1 MAAAARAVRVAR
13 AAAAARGWASGR
25 AGCTAAA
32 AGAARAGEQAEGR
45 GAGGGRGRDGGRGRG
60 LVSCNGG
67 RGGLPGVVDR
77 FGGVVVDLRG
87 APPGAPAGEGL
98 DASFEDRLGR
108 AQVEW
113 EREGRTG
120 AWLVL
125 PPALAGTCTGPALAA
140 GFQLH
145 HATPDKLVLNKW
157 LAGPPETSRLPKY
170 SHSLVGIGAV
180 VLNRRGELLVV
191 QEKHGV
197 LKGQGVWKMPTGL
210 AEPGED
216 LNAAAVREVREETG
230 LRCRFD
236 GLLTFRQMHGGTFGQ
251 SDLFFVCALSPK
263 DCAAPLRCQKEEL
276 EGCQWMPLPEYLS
289 QPWWTEKHDA
299 TSVYGAVNRLI
310 LEFARG
316 SASAAPLQSLA
327 SRRGSDRFANLFSFT
342 AAPE

>member
-1 MAAAARAVRVAR
+1 M
-13 AAAAARGWASGR
+13 
-25 AGCTAAA
+25 
-32 AGAARAGEQAEGR
+32 
-45 GAGGGRGRDGGRGRG
+45 
-60 LVSCNGG
+60 
-67 RGGLPGVVDR
+67 
-77 FGGVVVDLRG
+77 
-87 APPGAPAGEGL
+87 
-98 DASFEDRLGR
+98 DATFEDRLGR

-113 EREGRTG
+113 ERQGRTG

-125 PPALAGTCTGPALAA
+125 PPSLAGACTGPALAA

-157 LAGPPETSRLPKY
+157 LSGPPETSRLPKY

-180 VLNRRGELLVV
+180 VLNRQGELLVV

-216 LNAAAVREVREETG
+216 LHAAAVREVREETG

-251 SDLFFVCALSPK
+251 SDLFFVCALSPE
-263 DCAAPLRCQKEEL
+263 DCAAPLRCQEEEL
-276 EGCQWMPLPEYLS
+276 EGCRWMPLPEYLT

-310 LEFARG
+310 SEFARG

-327 SRRGSDRFANLFSFT
+327 SRRGSDRFASLFSFT